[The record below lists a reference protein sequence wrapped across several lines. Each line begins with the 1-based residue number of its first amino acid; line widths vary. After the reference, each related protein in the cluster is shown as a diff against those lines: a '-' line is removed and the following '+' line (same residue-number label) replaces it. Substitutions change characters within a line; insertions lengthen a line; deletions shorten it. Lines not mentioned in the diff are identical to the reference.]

1 MYIVLFYEEYVG
13 NSVDEY
19 SKIFESKA
27 KANQYKNKLNKEFA
41 EVNRC
46 KIENLGDYYIVEEI
60 EKGD

>member
-41 EVNRC
+41 EVGV
-46 KIENLGDYYIVEEI
+46 K
-60 EKGD
+60 